1 MISLQ
6 NIVLTYP
13 DGDSRITAVNN
24 ISLEVSKGH
33 IVGITGPSGSGKS
46 SLLAVASTLITPDS
60 GRIIL
65 DGEDIS
71 GMSRSETSRLR
82 REKMGIVFQQ
92 SNLIPSLKAWEQVAA
107 VGEMSGLPRLQRKFR
122 REYAYD
128 LLEST
133 GLEKHTEKYPHQ
145 LSGGQRQRVNI
156 CRALVNN
163 PAVLVVDEPTASL
176 DQQRGAEIIELII
189 AMTHKVNA
197 ATLLVTHDQ
206 EHLPMMDDV
215 LTIVDGKSV

>member
-24 ISLEVSKGH
+24 ISLEVAKGN

-46 SLLAVASTLITPDS
+46 SLLAVASTLIIPDS
-60 GRIIL
+60 GTVIL
-65 DGEDIS
+65 DGEDIT
-71 GMSRSETSRLR
+71 GMSRADTSRLR

-107 VGEMSGLPRLQRKFR
+107 VGEMSGLSRIQRKFR

-133 GLEKHTEKYPHQ
+133 GLKSQTEKYPHQ

-156 CRALVNN
+156 CRALVND

-189 AMTHKVNA
+189 SMTHKVNA

-206 EHLPMMDDV
+206 EHLPMMDEV